1 MFVGKKI
8 LRCERGQALV
18 ELGLSLPLLLLL
30 LLGGIE
36 ISNMINHYLV
46 LTHLTREGAN
56 LTSRKTDP
64 TTALNAIIT
73 GAKPTL
79 CEDGLGCTTNS
90 SQWNVIYSAVG
101 PVDPAGC
108 LPPSATDPDC
118 DYVIVN
124 QITRG
129 SLGKSSRIGSTG
141 DPVTSA
147 EIPKIDD
154 VLPGQTFQIIEVFY
168 DYGPSTLTP
177 LEGFMKSMLPDDF
190 YVRTIFTDV
199 SS

>member
-1 MFVGKKI
+1 MFAYRKI
-8 LRCERGQALV
+8 LGCKRGQALI
-18 ELGLSLPLLLLL
+18 EFGLSLPLLLLL

-56 LTSRKTDP
+56 LTARKTDP
-64 TTALNAIIT
+64 ATALDAIIL

-79 CEDGLGCTTNS
+79 CEDGVGCTTNAV
-90 SQWNVIYSAVG
+90 QWNVIYSEVA
-101 PVDPAGC
+101 PVNPGGC
-108 LPPSATDPDC
+108 SPPSASDPDC
-118 DYVIVN
+118 AYIITD

-129 SLGKSSRIGSTG
+129 SLGKSSQIGSEG

-147 EIPKIDD
+147 QIPKIDEIS
-154 VLPGQTFQIIEVFY
+154 PGQTFQVIEVFY

-177 LEGFMKSMLPDDF
+177 LQNFLNQALPNNF

-199 SS
+199 G